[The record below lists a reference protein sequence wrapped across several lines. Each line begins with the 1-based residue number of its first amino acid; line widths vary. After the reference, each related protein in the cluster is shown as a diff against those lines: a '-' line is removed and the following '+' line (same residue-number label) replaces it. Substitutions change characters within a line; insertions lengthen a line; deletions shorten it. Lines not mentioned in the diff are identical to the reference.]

1 MSMSTHQPDGL
12 EGAFAKAESDVEIA
26 LKAATNVL
34 SALRRFRGAARQGKV
49 RELRAAG
56 EAAKRS
62 IQVLDQEIANVA
74 ESWEFDEEG
83 FLQSGGFVDEL
94 IARADRDGVRISQQ
108 DNRLYCYPVL
118 LRVLPAERAVLIDK
132 ARERRLRP
140 SVLVR
145 LLRDL
150 QKRPARFKPLD
161 FLHSL
166 HAAYRVAVQQQPGR
180 LVGTSVIPLLDIY
193 ELLTMLP
200 GQAREYS
207 RQEFARDLYLLD
219 QSGETRTKTGDR
231 LEFHASTGTRLRRG
245 TLSVVTQ
252 TGQEKKYYGISFTRA
267 AEG

>member
-1 MSMSTHQPDGL
+1 MHDDQPDGL
-12 EGAFAKAESDVEIA
+12 ERAFAKSEKDVETA
-26 LKAATNVL
+26 LKAATNVV
-34 SALRRFRGAARQGKV
+34 STLRRYRGAARQGKV
-49 RELRAAG
+49 RELRAAS

-62 IQVLDQEIANVA
+62 IQVLDQEIANIA

-83 FLQSGGFVDEL
+83 YLQSGAFTDEL
-94 IARADRDGVRISQQ
+94 IAQAQRDGVRISQQ

-118 LRVLPAERAVLIDK
+118 LRVLPTDRAVLIDK
-132 ARERRLRP
+132 TRERRLRP

-150 QKRPARFKPLD
+150 QKRPPRFKPLD

-166 HAAYRVAVQQQPGR
+166 HAAYGVAVQQQPGR

-219 QSGETRTKTGDR
+219 QSGETRTRTGVR
-231 LEFHASTGTRLRRG
+231 LEFHASTGTKLRRG

-252 TGQEKKYYGISFTRA
+252 SGVEKKYYGISFAPA
-267 AEG
+267 AES